1 MGRPFI
7 LHYDDIHCI
16 HCRICRTQV
25 GFMRDHLCTSMGY
38 EVYIFDNVFN
48 VEVPEDKRYQK
59 VLRDGRTMNDTYCVK
74 CGNLIGWK
82 VIAVDKPWIIIREG
96 VFLMDLHNVDLT
108 NQEGGV
114 NEQAANVQ
122 GGDANEQ
129 GGANEQNDEQQGDAN
144 EQGGENEQ
152 NHEQEGDA
160 NEDVDLL
167 AEVIAN
173 VDLNPNI

>member
-7 LHYDDIHCI
+7 LHYDDNHCI
-16 HCRICRTQV
+16 HCRICKTQV

-59 VLRDGRTMNDTYCVK
+59 VEKDGRTMNDTYCVK

-82 VIAVDKPWIIIREG
+82 VIAVDKPWIIVREG
-96 VFLMDLHNVDLT
+96 VFLMDIHNVDLT
-108 NQEGGV
+108 NQGGV

-122 GGDANEQ
+122 EGDANEQ
-129 GGANEQNDEQQGDAN
+129 GGANEQNDEQ
-144 EQGGENEQ
+144 
-152 NHEQEGDA
+152 EGDA

-167 AEVIAN
+167 AEGIAN